1 MLSIAEP
8 ASPSPLITVI
18 VAVYNHVRT
27 LQQCIDSVVRQT
39 YPNKE
44 LIIIDGGS
52 KDGTVDL
59 LEENREQI
67 SYWISEPDRGIY
79 NAWNKGL
86 AQAHGEWICFL
97 GADDFLWDAQV
108 LERVAA
114 QLVMIPPDIRVAYGQ
129 IMLLNN
135 QGENLYPVG
144 EPWKKVKER
153 FKQIMS
159 VPHPG
164 LMHRRSLFE
173 QHGNFDES
181 FRIAGDYELLLRELK
196 TADAFFISDIILAA
210 MRQGGVSSDPANSLV
225 GIRELRA
232 AQRKNGQRW
241 PGRIW
246 LTAMANAYIRLL
258 LWNLL
263 GEHAARRILDL
274 GRRIMGLPA
283 FWTKT

>member
-1 MLSIAEP
+1 MMLVPPRPFLS
-8 ASPSPLITVI
+8 VI
-18 VAVYNHVRT
+18 VAVYNGAGT
-27 LQQCIDSVVRQT
+27 LQQCIDSIVQQT

-52 KDGTVDL
+52 KDATVDVL
-59 LEENREQI
+59 KANHEKI
-67 SYWISEPDRGIY
+67 AYWISEPDHGIY
-79 NAWNKGL
+79 SAWNKGL

-97 GADDFLWDAQV
+97 GADDYFWDALV
-108 LERVAA
+108 LERMAA
-114 QLVMIPPDIRVAYGQ
+114 QLVMVPSGIRVAYGR

-135 QGENLYPVG
+135 KGENLYPIG

-153 FKQIMS
+153 FKQIMCI
-159 VPHPG
+159 PHPA

-181 FRIAGDYELLLRELK
+181 FSIAGDYELLLRELK
-196 TADAFFISDIILAA
+196 TADAFFIPGLILAA

-241 PGRIW
+241 PGWIW

-263 GEHAARRILDL
+263 GEHAARRILGF

>member
-1 MLSIAEP
+1 MKNEP
-8 ASPSPLITVI
+8 RPLISVI
-18 VAVYNHVRT
+18 VAVFDGAAT
-27 LQQCIDSVVRQT
+27 LQQCIDSVAQQT

-59 LEENREQI
+59 LEANREHI
-67 SYWISEPDRGIY
+67 SYWISEPDSGIY

-86 AQAHGEWICFL
+86 SRAKGEWICFL

-108 LERVAA
+108 LERMAA
-114 QLVMIPPDIRVAYGQ
+114 QLVMIPPGIRVAYGQ

-135 QGENLYPVG
+135 RGENLYPIG

-153 FKQIMS
+153 FKQIMC

-196 TADAFFISDIILAA
+196 TADAFFVPDVILTA

-225 GIRELRA
+225 GIRELRV

-246 LTAMANAYIRLL
+246 LMAMASAYIRLL

-263 GEHAARRILDL
+263 GERAARRILDF
-274 GRRIMGLPA
+274 GRQIMGLPA
-283 FWTKT
+283 FWTQT

>member
-1 MLSIAEP
+1 MILVAPRPLLSI
-8 ASPSPLITVI
+8 I
-18 VAVYNHVRT
+18 VAVYNGAAM
-27 LQQCIDSVVRQT
+27 LQQCIDSVAQQS

-52 KDGTVDL
+52 KDATVNVL
-59 LEENREQI
+59 KANQEKLA
-67 SYWISEPDRGIY
+67 YWISEPDRGIY

-114 QLVMIPPDIRVAYGQ
+114 QLVMIPSGIRVAYGQ

-135 QGENLYPVG
+135 QGEKLYPLG
-144 EPWKKVKER
+144 EPWEKVKER
-153 FKQIMS
+153 FKQIMC
-159 VPHPG
+159 VPHPA

-181 FRIAGDYELLLRELK
+181 FSIAGDYELLLRELK
-196 TADAFFISDIILAA
+196 TADAFFIPGLILAA

-241 PGRIW
+241 PGWIW

-263 GEHAARRILDL
+263 GEHAARRILDF
-274 GRRIMGLPA
+274 GRRVMGLPP

>member
-1 MLSIAEP
+1 MPSIAEP

-27 LQQCIDSVVRQT
+27 LQQCIDSVAQQT

-52 KDGTVDL
+52 NDGTAEVIKS
-59 LEENREQI
+59 NNNKI
-67 SYWISEPDRGIY
+67 AYWISEPDHGIY

-97 GADDFLWDAQV
+97 GADDYFWDALV
-108 LERVAA
+108 LERMAA
-114 QLVMIPPDIRVAYGQ
+114 QLVMVPPGIRVAYGR

-135 QGENLYPVG
+135 KGENLYPIG
-144 EPWKKVKER
+144 GPWKKVKER
-153 FKQIMS
+153 FKQIMC
-159 VPHPG
+159 VPHPA

-181 FRIAGDYELLLRELK
+181 FSIAGDYELLLRELK
-196 TADAFFISDIILAA
+196 TADAFFIPDIILAA

-263 GEHAARRILDL
+263 GEHAARKMLDL